1 MATSPTEM
9 GERDA
14 TAQRTRIRRTAWIL
28 AACAVG
34 AYAVFL
40 FSVMGGK

>member
-9 GERDA
+9 VERDA

-34 AYAVFL
+34 AYGLFL